1 MGRRR
6 RVCPLRDI
14 MRGRGSLPSAAR
26 VETMKFINMY
36 LVGYVVLII
45 GVVLAL
51 WKTGVLEHISGVWIA
66 IGVVVAIGLGV
77 MMSVSAGKPDITKG

>member
-1 MGRRR
+1 
-6 RVCPLRDI
+6 
-14 MRGRGSLPSAAR
+14 
-26 VETMKFINMY
+26 MKFINMY
-36 LVGYVVLII
+36 LIGFVVLVL

-77 MMSVSAGKPDITKG
+77 MMSVSAGKPAITKE

>member
-1 MGRRR
+1 
-6 RVCPLRDI
+6 
-14 MRGRGSLPSAAR
+14 
-26 VETMKFINMY
+26 MKFINMY

-45 GVVLAL
+45 GIVLAL

-66 IGVVVAIGLGV
+66 IGVIVAVGLGL